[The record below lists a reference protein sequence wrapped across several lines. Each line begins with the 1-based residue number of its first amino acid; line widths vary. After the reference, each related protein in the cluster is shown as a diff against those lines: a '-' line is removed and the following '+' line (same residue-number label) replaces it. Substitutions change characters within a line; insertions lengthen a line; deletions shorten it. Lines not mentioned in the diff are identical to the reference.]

1 MTYPRSPF
9 GAIPA
14 LTLAA
19 EVAGSFGA
27 AVELTISGGAVTGDP
42 SYKNLLIDTEGDAPS
57 SDLDSI
63 GGYDDG
69 DMVMIRPANDARTVV
84 VKNGANLI
92 LQGVDFTMDSDDD
105 AMILLNIGSNKWIE
119 LSRAD
124 NG

>member
-19 EVAGSFGA
+19 ELAGSFGSA
-27 AVELTISGGAVTGDP
+27 TELTISGGVVTGDP
-42 SYKNLLIDTEGDAPS
+42 SYKNLLIDTEADAAS
-57 SDLDSI
+57 DDLDSI

-69 DMVMIRPANDARTVV
+69 NMVMIRPANDARTVV

-92 LQGVDFTMDSDDD
+92 LQGVDFTMDADD
-105 AMILLNIGSNKWIE
+105 AMLLLNIGSDTWIE

>member
-9 GAIPA
+9 GAIPS

-19 EVAGSFGA
+19 ELAGSFGS
-27 AVELTISGGAVTGDP
+27 AVELTISGGAVIGDP
-42 SYKNLLIDTEGDAPS
+42 SYKNLLIDTEAGAASD
-57 SDLDSI
+57 DLDSI
-63 GGYDDG
+63 GGYNDG
-69 DMVMIRPANDARTVV
+69 NMVMIRPANDTRTVV

-92 LQGVDFTMDSDDD
+92 LQGVDFTMDADDD
-105 AMILLNIGSNKWIE
+105 AMLLLNIGSNKWIE